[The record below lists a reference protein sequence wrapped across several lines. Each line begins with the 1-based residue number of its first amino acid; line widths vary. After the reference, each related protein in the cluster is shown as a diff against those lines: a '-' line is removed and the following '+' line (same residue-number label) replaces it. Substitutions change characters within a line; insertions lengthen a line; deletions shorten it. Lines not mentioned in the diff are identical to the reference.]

1 MCIRDSITLCLN
13 AGAVDLSSILL
24 RAGARADL
32 PDANGT
38 TPLES
43 HGGLIR
49 GFLWERARLVLLSHR
64 KSSGGFAQLRGFP
77 AGVINLIIYW
87 MCDSVGLLGQT
98 ALKLALYNGNCA
110 QISFL
115 ISCGADPNTRLQSEY
130 EPPVVQTIRCRKG
143 SKTPLGQALA
153 QERFDVATCLVQ
165 AGADL
170 NDEQLRSNPPGLV
183 SYALDRGQLQ
193 FARLLVTHNANVHG
207 HGPSGNSPLLFCA
220 SKGLSDMAAW
230 LIEHGADVNE
240 SRSPLACAI
249 KRGDLGLTRI
259 LVERGAAL
267 HGSNHPED
275 SDSDSESSDSSSDDS
290 DEPWRR
296 PRRDRSRDG
305 RRDHRWRVTPVLPTD
320 RSRSR
325 ERMSPIQHT
334 LMPSEENPHETD
346 PGAALIAAAKEG
358 HVEVVSF
365 LLRHYQ
371 LDVNQPVGATTCL
384 LTAIEHRRAE
394 LADHLLSVL
403 GADVNKT
410 TEQSPEGT
418 ALRAAIEH
426 GLQDLAR
433 SMVTE
438 HGALLNAVQPLLF
451 TSLPTSE
458 GSDMSDPFHEFRTH
472 GWGNP
477 LPSSTSWKVDLA
489 QCLLEH
495 RADPNVV
502 ADDGDTPLLR
512 AIHGHHVDLAR
523 CLVEEHQAG
532 LDHSD
537 RHGLTALDYATLN
550 GHLDLVRFL
559 IRHGASTGPGA
570 MVKNDMMS
578 DMMNE
583 PVANCSLDDSRIC
596 VEDAFAPGRK
606 PNRSRRRH
614 GGR

>member
-230 LIEHGADVNE
+230 LIEHGADVNVTVK
-240 SRSPLACAI
+240 SRSPLARAI
-249 KRGDLGLTRI
+249 SRGNLPLTRI
-259 LVERGAAL
+259 LVERGATL
-267 HGSNHPED
+267 SSGKGERPNTGG
-275 SDSDSESSDSSSDDS
+275 SDSDSTELLELGSDYSY
-290 DEPWRR
+290 E
-296 PRRDRSRDG
+296 PRR
-305 RRDHRWRVTPVLPTD
+305 

-325 ERMSPIQHT
+325 ERRTMRSEVVRSTEVAESLRTDLHCEMSGYLVDRLDRSGSRPRSTSPALRTPSHDV
-334 LMPSEENPHETD
+334 PSEHNRKEMDAEAPSAG
-346 PGAALIAAAKEG
+346 GAALIAAAKEG

-438 HGALLNAVQPLLF
+438 HGALLTAAEPLLL

-458 GSDMSDPFHEFRTH
+458 E
-472 GWGNP
+472 GW
-477 LPSSTSWKVDLA
+477 TSWKLDLA

-550 GHLDLVRFL
+550 GHLDLVRFFV
-559 IRHGASTGPGA
+559 RNGASTGPGETGREG
-570 MVKNDMMS
+570 NRHERD
-578 DMMNE
+578 
-583 PVANCSLDDSRIC
+583 PGTP
-596 VEDAFAPGRK
+596 PGRSK
-606 PNRSRRRH
+606 VVCSSQRR
-614 GGR
+614 